1 VPQSIRKVDG
11 SGLSAAN
18 ASGKKNAAAEA
29 AASIVTPVA
38 GLLQKKNLPDI

>member
-1 VPQSIRKVDG
+1 MVAVYPAQTR
-11 SGLSAAN
+11 AA
-18 ASGKKNAAAEA
+18 KKNAAAEA